1 METTHKI
8 HYVSSLH
15 IKRIIAEEKQRSFY
29 LEVITG
35 VEPAMTV
42 LQTVAL
48 PLGYITIIKHA
59 MISQIVKQDICF
71 FLDHNNVYNY
81 M

>member
-1 METTHKI
+1 MIKFDHK
-8 HYVSSLH
+8 
-15 IKRIIAEEKQRSFY
+15 SFAF

-48 PLGYITIIKHA
+48 PLGYITIINT
-59 MISQIVKQDICF
+59 IVVF
-71 FLDHNNVYNY
+71 H
-81 M
+81 